1 MAQILKFFISWNK
14 NINNDNK
21 DLLDLN
27 TIKQLNNI
35 LFPDSSIG
43 SFIPLSNYINSEN
56 IYIIDDLLKND
67 FINEEDSYN
76 EDNDMIMNLMKIKIM
91 MIIMR
96 MMEK

>member
-1 MAQILKFFISWNK
+1 MAQILKFFISRNK

-27 TIKQLNNI
+27 TIKQLNSI
-35 LFPDSSIG
+35 LLPDSSIG

-56 IYIIDDLLKND
+56 ICIIDDLLKND

-76 EDNDMIMNLMKIKIM
+76 EDNDDENEKK